1 MNKNNSVRHILAI
14 ELNGLRK
21 TIFLDKNTYS
31 VGRNSTNSIVLHH
44 KVVSRNH
51 ANLLKVS
58 YKGKEKN
65 KDVFWLIDGDLKGNR
80 STNGI
85 FVNGKRCFSQELK
98 PGDSILFG
106 GVEVRAKYDI
116 LDVNSQTLLSILKD
130 KTQENNSTKLEPLEE
145 GKTTF
150 VPEKEIK
157 TEPLTEEFL
166 AKINLVK
173 DLLPYPIVEIN
184 LEGKITDLNSS
195 AEQNFQDLII
205 ASATKLSH
213 PITDNLA
220 NIFQTQQTNLLI
232 REIKIGSDRYT
243 QYAHCLD
250 DKKLIRSY
258 LLDDKKRQQLN
269 LTLRE
274 SEERYRSLVKQITE
288 GIFLL
293 DTVSK
298 KILDANPAY
307 CELLGYSSEEIT
319 ELSIY
324 DLVSID
330 RDILQQDLQ
339 KIIEERIPFVRE
351 SIHRCKDG
359 SLVNVEVSVSF
370 IFYAGK
376 EVLCFAVRDI
386 TDRKRTEEILRYQS
400 SHDLLTNLPNQ
411 RFFTEQLSTALAN
424 AKNSHQMLA
433 LMFIKLK
440 RFKTINYSLGHNFG
454 DQLLQ
459 SFAKR
464 IKSCLRSGDTIARW
478 GGDEFT
484 ILVPEVSN
492 TNQVAN
498 ISQMILEQLNEPFLI
513 GKKTINLTVSIGIAL
528 YPNHGNDTTTLLK
541 NADSALYHT
550 QKKRGNKY
558 QFYLPNM
565 NLKAQERFTL
575 ENQLYQALKKEAF
588 TLLYQPEINSL
599 TGEVTCLK
607 VTPSW
612 SHPKLGNIPPEEFL
626 SIAEETNLIIPLNKW
641 MIKTACQQHFMWQ
654 QNQIPVTNIAVPLSP
669 RYLEQSNFLAEIAEI
684 LTESN
689 LDPNFLELDI
699 QEKDLTDIWVNSRQ
713 NLKELWDMGVNIS
726 LDNFG
731 QGSSL
736 TILSQCTIKKVR
748 IAENF
753 VKNIENERENL
764 ALISAI
770 LTLALA
776 FNITVVNKGVSNK
789 EQLELLQNLQC
800 EEMQG
805 TLFSSF
811 LNTEAATNFLSG
823 KHQKLTKIVNEQIIF
838 DLSQL

>member
-1 MNKNNSVRHILAI
+1 MNKNNAVRHILAI

-31 VGRNSTNSIVLHH
+31 VGRNSTNSVVLHH

-58 YKGKEKN
+58 YKGKENN

-98 PGDSILFG
+98 PGDLILFG
-106 GVEVRAKYDI
+106 GIEVRAKYDI
-116 LDVNSQTLLSILKD
+116 LDVNSQTLLSLLKD
-130 KTQENNSTKLEPLEE
+130 KKQENQSSALEPLEE

-150 VPEKEIK
+150 VPEKEIN
-157 TEPLTEEFL
+157 TEPLTEEFI

-184 LEGKITDLNSS
+184 LEGKITEINSA
-195 AEQNFQDLII
+195 AEQNFPDLII
-205 ASATKLSH
+205 ANATKLSH
-213 PITDNLA
+213 PITNNLV
-220 NIFQTQQTNLLI
+220 NIFEEQKTNLLI

-250 DKKLIRSY
+250 DQKSIRSY

-274 SEERYRSLVKQITE
+274 SEERYRSLVKQLSE

-307 CELLGYSSEEIT
+307 CELLGYSSEEIS

-324 DLVSID
+324 DLISID

-339 KIIEERIPFVRE
+339 RIIEERTPFVRE

-386 TDRKRTEEILRYQS
+386 TERKRTEEILRYQS

-411 RFFTEQLSTALAN
+411 RFFTEQLATTLAN

-433 LMFIKLK
+433 LMFLKLE

-484 ILVPEVSN
+484 ILLPEVSN

-498 ISQMILEQLNEPFLI
+498 ISQIILEQLNEPFVI
-513 GKKTINLTVSIGIAL
+513 GKKTINLTVSMGIAI
-528 YPNHGNDTTTLLK
+528 YPNHGTDTATLLK

-550 QKKRGNKY
+550 HKKRGNKY

-565 NLKAQERFTL
+565 NLKAQEKFIL
-575 ENQLYQALKKEAF
+575 ENQLYQALKKEEF
-588 TLLYQPEINSL
+588 TLLYQPEINTVS
-599 TGEVTCLK
+599 GEVTCLK
-607 VTPSW
+607 VTPCW
-612 SHPKLGNIPPEEFL
+612 VHPKLGNIPSEEFL

-641 MIKTACQQHFMWQ
+641 MIKTACQQHFLWQ
-654 QNQIPVTNIAVPLSP
+654 QNEIPLTNIAVPLSP

-684 LTESN
+684 LTATS
-689 LDPNFLELDI
+689 LDPTFLELNI
-699 QEKDLTDIWVNSRQ
+699 QEKDLTYIWETSRQ
-713 NLKELWDMGVNIS
+713 NLKELWEMGVNIS

-731 QGSSL
+731 LGSSL
-736 TILSQCTIKKVR
+736 SILSQCTIKKFR

-753 VKNIENERENL
+753 VKNLENERENL
-764 ALISAI
+764 AIISAI
-770 LTLALA
+770 LSLGLA
-776 FNITVVNKGVSNK
+776 FNIMVVCQSITSK

-805 TLFSSF
+805 NLFISL
-811 LNTEAATNFLSG
+811 LNTEEATNFLSG
-823 KHQKLTKIVNEQIIF
+823 KHQRLTKIVNDKTIF